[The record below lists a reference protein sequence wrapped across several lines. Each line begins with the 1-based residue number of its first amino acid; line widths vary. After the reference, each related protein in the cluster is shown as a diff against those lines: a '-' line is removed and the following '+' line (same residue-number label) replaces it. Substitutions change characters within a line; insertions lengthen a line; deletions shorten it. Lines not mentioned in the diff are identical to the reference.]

1 MHRRSFL
8 RAACGTAALGSVG
21 TAAAHPKGSGGGQE
35 TPVSETPTG
44 PDPLGS
50 LPVAGAKEAVVR
62 DETTVFLATTDG
74 FAVVDASDPTAP
86 SVAYRTDAVLDD
98 HEHGP
103 MEQIWDV
110 TVEGDRLLVV
120 GPANAGRDSV
130 HAAVVY
136 DVADPAAPEQTMVH
150 VTDYPIHNAF
160 LDDAVAYLTANDFD
174 ANSLVTVD
182 ADSGDELGRWSLLDH
197 DDAWADVEPVMRVLH
212 DVWVAD
218 DLVFLA
224 HWDAGTWILDVSDP
238 AGPAVVSRVRGRPV
252 EELAAVENASNEAT
266 ALPGNDHFVTVDE
279 SATLLGVGV
288 ESWAVDAESAD
299 GPGGVHLYD
308 VSDPAD
314 PRERGSIA
322 PPPSPDPTRS
332 GVWTTAH
339 NFELVDGRCYSSWY
353 QGGVK
358 VHDVSEPANPRELFH
373 WRDASQTKFWT
384 AQRGVPGEF
393 FLASSWESP
402 GDEDGDGSLYVFPDP
417 GSAATETTA
426 PGSSTAT
433 ESTDSGIGS
442 LVGLG
447 ALTGAGLGA
456 LGFSAWRARR

>member
-8 RAACGTAALGSVG
+8 RAACGAAVLGSAG
-21 TAAAHPKGSGGGQE
+21 TAGAHPKGAGGGQG

-44 PDPLGS
+44 PEPLGS
-50 LPVAGAKEAVVR
+50 IQIGGVKEAVVR
-62 DETTVFLATTDG
+62 DGTTVFLATTDG
-74 FAVVDASDPTAP
+74 FAVVDASDPADPT
-86 SVAYRTDAVLDD
+86 VGFRTDDVLGD

-103 MEQIWDV
+103 MAGIWDV
-110 TVEGDRLLVV
+110 TVDGDHLLVV

-136 DVADPAAPEQTMVH
+136 DVADPTDPERVAVH
-150 VTDYPIHNAF
+150 ETDYPIHNAF
-160 LDDAVAYLTANDFD
+160 LADGVAYLTANDFD
-174 ANSLVTVD
+174 TNWLVAVD
-182 ADSGDELGRWSLLDH
+182 ADSGDERGRWSLLDH
-197 DDAWADVEPVMRVLH
+197 DDAWADVEPVLRVLH

-218 DLVFLA
+218 GLAYLA

-238 AGPAVVSRVRGRPV
+238 ASPEVLSRVRGRPV
-252 EELAAVENASNEAT
+252 EELAAVENTSREAT

-279 SATLLGVGV
+279 SGTLLGVGV

-308 VSDPAD
+308 VSDPTD
-314 PRERGSIA
+314 PRKRGSID

-339 NFELVDGRCYSSWY
+339 NFELADNHLYSSWY

-358 VHDVSEPANPRELFH
+358 VHDVSDPGAPQELFH
-373 WRDASQTKFWT
+373 WRDGSQTKFWT
-384 AQRGVPGEF
+384 AQQGVPGEF

-402 GDEDGDGSLYVFPDP
+402 GDEDGDGGLYVFPDP
-417 GSAATETTA
+417 SPSEPATAASEA
-426 PGSSTAT
+426 
-433 ESTDSGIGS
+433 TDSADDGIGS

>member
-8 RAACGTAALGSVG
+8 RAACGSAVLGSVG
-21 TAAAHPKGSGGGQE
+21 TASAHPKGSGGGE
-35 TPVSETPTG
+35 GTPVSETPTG

-50 LPVAGAKEAVVR
+50 LRLAGAKEAVVR
-62 DETTVFLATTDG
+62 DGTTVFLATTDG
-74 FAVVDASDPTAP
+74 FAVVDASDPVDPTVV
-86 SVAYRTDAVLDD
+86 SRTDSVLDD
-98 HEHGP
+98 QEDGP
-103 MEQIWDV
+103 MEGIWDV
-110 TVEGDRLLVV
+110 KVEGDRLLVV
-120 GPANAGRDSV
+120 GPANGGRDAV

-136 DVADPAAPEQTMVH
+136 DVGDPSDPERVAVH
-150 VTDYPIHNAF
+150 ETEYPIHNAF
-160 LDDAVAYLTANDFD
+160 LTDGVAYLTANDFES
-174 ANSLVTVD
+174 NWLVTVD
-182 ADSGDELGRWSLLDH
+182 ADAGDELGRWSLLDH

-218 DLVFLA
+218 GLAYLA

-238 AGPAVVSRVRGRPV
+238 ASPAVVSRVRGRPV
-252 EELAAVENASNEAT
+252 EELAAVGNASREAT

-279 SATLLGVGV
+279 SGTLLGVGV
-288 ESWAVDAESAD
+288 ESWAAADGADD
-299 GPGGVHLYD
+299 GPGGIHLYD
-308 VSDPAD
+308 VAD
-314 PRERGSIA
+314 PTDPRKRSSID

-339 NFELVDGRCYSSWY
+339 NFELADDRCYSSWY

-358 VHDVSEPANPRELFH
+358 VHDVSEPSTPRELFH
-373 WRDASQTKFWT
+373 WRDGSQTKFWT

-402 GDEDGDGSLYVFPDP
+402 GDERGDGGLYLFPDP
-417 GSAATETTA
+417 VPAESTT
-426 PGSSTAT
+426 T
-433 ESTDSGIGS
+433 ESGAADATGDGVGS

>member
-8 RAACGTAALGSVG
+8 RAACGSAVLGSVG
-21 TAAAHPKGSGGGQE
+21 TASAHPKGSGGGQG

-50 LPVAGAKEAVVR
+50 LRLAGAKEAVVR
-62 DETTVFLATTDG
+62 DGTTVFLATTDG
-74 FAVVDASDPTAP
+74 FAVVDVSDPADLA
-86 SVAYRTDAVLDD
+86 VAYSSDAVLDD

-103 MEQIWDV
+103 MRQIWDV
-110 TVEGDRLLVV
+110 KVDGDCLLVV
-120 GPANAGRDSV
+120 GPANGGVDAV

-136 DVADPAAPEQTMVH
+136 DVGDPTEPDRVAVH
-150 VTDYPIHNAF
+150 ETDYPIHNAF
-160 LDDAVAYLTANDFD
+160 LADGVAYLTANDFES
-174 ANSLVTVD
+174 NWLVTVD
-182 ADSGDELGRWSLLDH
+182 ADSGEEFGRWSLLDH
-197 DDAWADVEPVMRVLH
+197 DEAWGDVEPVMRVLH

-218 DLVFLA
+218 DIAYLA

-238 AGPAVVSRVRGRPV
+238 ASPEFLSRVRGRPV
-252 EELAAVENASNEAT
+252 EELAAVANTSEEAT

-279 SATLLGVGV
+279 SGTLLGVGV
-288 ESWAVDAESAD
+288 ESWAVEDGAD
-299 GPGGVHLYD
+299 VGPGGIHLYD
-308 VSDPAD
+308 VSDPTD
-314 PRERGSIA
+314 PRERATID

-339 NFELVDGRCYSSWY
+339 NFELADGRCYSSWY

-358 VHDVSEPANPRELFH
+358 VHDVSEPSTPRELFH
-373 WRDASQTKFWT
+373 WRDGSQTKFWT

-402 GDEDGDGSLYVFPDP
+402 GDEDGAGGLYVFPDP
-417 GSAATETTA
+417 A
-426 PGSSTAT
+426 PAEPAT
-433 ESTDSGIGS
+433 ESGATDSAGDGGIGS